1 MILSPQQQS
10 VLNELIPIARI
21 ATNGVRAD
29 SPFPFRTH
37 SLIIGPSGGGKS
49 FLAASLSI
57 SIGLP
62 ILIINVSSWVV
73 LSARNEP
80 WTFSSICQWL
90 DSSPKGGII
99 VLDELDK
106 ITNGDWGITARLEVM
121 SLLDLVIPLATKLPV
136 DKDNILSW
144 DLPAPDPP
152 ITIAREVL
160 EKCLRERVFIVGCGA
175 WQHEWRSNSR
185 QIGFPMKQTTIAP
198 PSREQLLHSMEPELL
213 QRFRNKICWLPPMG
227 HADYQTVSDS
237 IERSIL
243 NPEVRGAWGSL
254 ADAAIEDAVANG
266 LGMRVFEE
274 LMLTALLQTQRSREA
289 MDTPTTPLNPEYNR

>member
-49 FLAASLSI
+49 FLAASLSN
-57 SIGLP
+57 SMGLP

-136 DKDNILSW
+136 DKDNIL
-144 DLPAPDPP
+144 
-152 ITIAREVL
+152 
-160 EKCLRERVFIVGCGA
+160 
-175 WQHEWRSNSR
+175 WR
-185 QIGFPMKQTTIAP
+185 
-198 PSREQLLHSMEPELL
+198 
-213 QRFRNKICWLPPMG
+213 C
-227 HADYQTVSDS
+227 
-237 IERSIL
+237 
-243 NPEVRGAWGSL
+243 
-254 ADAAIEDAVANG
+254 
-266 LGMRVFEE
+266 
-274 LMLTALLQTQRSREA
+274 
-289 MDTPTTPLNPEYNR
+289 